1 MAAVAVPS
9 IMGAYGVPQNQAQWA
24 TTAYIAANVASQ
36 LLNAWATRTLGR
48 RFAYCLAITVFCI
61 GGVAATVAPGIEL
74 LIVGRIVQG
83 MAAGVLQGASLV
95 TIVEAFPPE
104 RRRFAISLFGMGQ
117 MLAIGIAPFIGGVV
131 IDTFSWRAVFLAP
144 MLPVVAAFVI
154 SLATMPGRQPD
165 QARLEFDWTGFV
177 LVVTSLACIMATVG
191 NGQRWGWDSWEILT
205 VAIVGVVA
213 VTLLIASQLHAETP
227 LIDVGLFRNP
237 RFAGAITLSFLFGL
251 STFSINYLIPVFV
264 QEVQGMTPTAAG
276 LILLPGGLLLAV
288 ATPIVGRM
296 AEVVSPR
303 VLLVIAF
310 TFCGT
315 SSAVLA
321 AADVNTPSAVL
332 LVVSTFTLVSFG
344 VIQPALGGNMVASVP
359 AERMNAGV
367 GLYNFA
373 RQFGGSLGIATTVLI
388 IDLRTAFH
396 ADALTAT
403 QTSGNPMVAE
413 MLAKV
418 RRLLH
423 ESGLPDAVLH
433 SGALDYLGKVVHA
446 QASTFGF
453 QDAFLCISIA
463 FAVSVVASWLLG
475 RAH

>member
-1 MAAVAVPS
+1 M
-9 IMGAYGVPQNQAQWA
+9 
-24 TTAYIAANVASQ
+24 
-36 LLNAWATRTLGR
+36 
-48 RFAYCLAITVFCI
+48 
-61 GGVAATVAPGIEL
+61 
-74 LIVGRIVQG
+74 
-83 MAAGVLQGASLV
+83 
-95 TIVEAFPPE
+95 
-104 RRRFAISLFGMGQ
+104 
-117 MLAIGIAPFIGGVV
+117 
-131 IDTFSWRAVFLAP
+131 D
-144 MLPVVAAFVI
+144 
-154 SLATMPGRQPD
+154 
-165 QARLEFDWTGFV
+165 FDWTGFA
-177 LVVTSLACIMATVG
+177 LVATSLACIMATVG
-191 NGQRWGWDSWEILT
+191 NGQRLGWDSWEILT
-205 VAIVGVVA
+205 FSIGGVVA
-213 VTLLIASQLHAETP
+213 VTLLIASQLRSEAP
-227 LIDVGLFRNP
+227 LIDISLFRNP
-237 RFAGAITLSFLFGL
+237 RFAGAIALSFLFGL
-251 STFSINYLIPVFV
+251 STFSVNYLIPVFV

-276 LILLPGGLLLAV
+276 LILLPGGLLLIIT
-288 ATPIVGRM
+288 TPLIGRV
-296 AEVVSPR
+296 AEVISPR
-303 VLLVIAF
+303 FLLIAAF
-310 TFCGT
+310 TFCGV
-315 SSAVLA
+315 SAAVLS

-332 LVVSTFTLVSFG
+332 LAVATFTLVSFG
-344 VIQPALGGNMVASVP
+344 AIQPALGGNMVASVP

-403 QTSGNPMVAE
+403 QTSGNPVVAE

-463 FAVSVVASWLLG
+463 FAVAVVASWLLG